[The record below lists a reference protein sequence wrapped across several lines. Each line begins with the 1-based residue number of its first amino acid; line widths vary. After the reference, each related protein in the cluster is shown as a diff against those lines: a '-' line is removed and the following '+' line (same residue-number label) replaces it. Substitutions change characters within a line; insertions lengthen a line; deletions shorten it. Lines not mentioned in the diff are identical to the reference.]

1 MGAIRKFE
9 LSTPRKKKEIGRAPT
24 VELCDP
30 VTNAPLY
37 TVERRGD
44 SEIAYV
50 YKVPKEATE
59 DWLKDDIAN
68 TPVVGAVR
76 AAEALGGSCQYCFGD
91 PADERTTWISVE
103 KNRRFSKVQDF
114 LLFMPDP
121 VGKAHKF
128 HWKHTKD
135 VGGLFSKLDTLNM
148 KLIDESNGEVVARFV
163 HKTSI
168 WVMEGTFEMHEDLGE
183 EWDLQV
189 FLSCL
194 AVLKY
199 NGLFFNLNVI

>member
-1 MGAIRKFE
+1 MASIRKFE

-24 VELCDP
+24 VELSDP
-30 VTNAPLY
+30 VNNQPLW
-37 TVERRGD
+37 TVERPGD

-50 YKVPKEATE
+50 YKVPQDDTKEY
-59 DWLKDDIAN
+59 LKDDIASG
-68 TPVVGAVR
+68 PVVGAVK
-76 AAEALGGSCQYCFGD
+76 ASEVFGGSCQFCYGD
-91 PADERTTWISVE
+91 PHNDENSWVNVE
-103 KNRRFSKVQDF
+103 KNLVH
-114 LLFMPDP
+114 MPDP
-121 VGKAHKF
+121 VGKSHKF
-128 HWKHTKD
+128 HWKHTKDD

-148 KLIDESNGEVVARFV
+148 KLIDESTGDVVARFM

-199 NGLFFNLNVI
+199 NGLFFNLNVL